1 MSTPRLFALPP
12 GVDFGAELVRG
23 LDQRTAGLPP
33 EEAARITIYVNTRRM
48 QRHVRAIQ
56 DRGPAALLP
65 RLRLLTDLSRDPVP
79 GESPCAR
86 ALPRRLALMRL
97 VRALL
102 EAEPDLAP
110 RAALFDLADS
120 LAGLLDEMEV
130 EGVPASSLTG
140 LDGTESSA
148 HWQEALKF
156 LQIIRG
162 VLDAGPPGEGGRLRH
177 RALALAESWR
187 TAPPPHPVVVAGSTG
202 SRGATAEFLAA
213 VARLPNGFV
222 VLPGFD
228 FELPPA
234 VWDGMSDAMQAE
246 DHPQYRFKRLLD
258 RLGLRPGD
266 VARWTDAQPANPA
279 RNRLVSLSLRPA
291 PVTDAWLAEGA
302 AMDPEAAARGLTLV
316 EAPSP
321 RAEAD
326 TIALGMRAA
335 AAEGRIA
342 ALITPDRMLTRRVA
356 AALDRWGITPDD
368 SAGQPLPLSPPG
380 RLLRQTL
387 ELMTARPTGASLLA
401 LLKHPLCHAG
411 ADRNRHLLHTRDLE
425 LHLRR
430 HGPAHPDGAMLRSWA
445 ARDKAPSD
453 RAPWADWLAG
463 LLDLPVP
470 GGDQPVPVL
479 LAHHLARAE
488 SLSAG
493 PGATPTL
500 WDEAAGRKARETC
513 DGLAR
518 AGDAAGPLALT
529 DYATLFLGVLNGE
542 EVRNPDTGD
551 PRILIWGTLESRV
564 QGADLVILGGLNDGT
579 WPEAPP
585 PDPWL
590 NRAMR
595 REAGLTLPERRIGL
609 SAHDYEQ
616 AVAGAQVWLCRAT
629 RTDEASTVPSRWLN
643 RLTNLMAGLG
653 PHGEEALADMR
664 TRGADWI
671 ARAEALSRAEA
682 PVDAA
687 PRPSPRPHPD
697 HRPRRISVTEVQRLI
712 RDPYAVYARRVLRL
726 SPLDPLV
733 AEADAPLRG
742 TIVHAA
748 LEEFVRTGPPP
759 DHPSARDALM
769 AAVER
774 ALERDCPWP
783 AQRRLWAARMARVAD
798 TFLEGE
804 RARRAMAT
812 PTAFETDGE
821 LEIPICTPPILLT
834 GKADRIDLLPDGRIA
849 LYDYKTGAPPSEKQ
863 QLAFDKQ
870 LLLQAAMAARGGYG
884 EVGPAETAIACFIGL
899 GADPKVVPAPFD
911 KAPPDEV
918 WEKFV
923 ALLRRWLDPARGY
936 TARART
942 FTDREASD
950 YDHLARFGEWDPTMP
965 PVPEDVR

>member
-1 MSTPRLFALPP
+1 VSLPRLFALPP
-12 GVDFGAELVRG
+12 GVDFGAELLRG
-23 LDQRTAGLPP
+23 LNARTGARTP
-33 EEAARITIYVNTRRM
+33 EDTARVTLYLNTRRM
-48 QRHVRAIQ
+48 QRHVRGLQ
-56 DRGPAALLP
+56 DSGPAALLP
-65 RLRLLTDLSRDPVP
+65 RLRLLTDLTQDPVP
-79 GESPCAR
+79 GEPPPAR
-86 ALPRRLALMRL
+86 ALPRRLSLMRL

-130 EGVPASSLTG
+130 EGVPASTLMR

-156 LQIIRG
+156 LQIIRD
-162 VLDAGPPGEGGRLRH
+162 VLDAGPPGEGGRLRE
-177 RALALAESWR
+177 RALTLAEGWR
-187 TAPPPHPVVVAGSTG
+187 AAPPPHPVVVAGSTG
-202 SRGATAEFLAA
+202 SRGATAEFLVA
-213 VARLPNGFV
+213 VAHLPNGFV

-228 FELPPA
+228 FELPPQ
-234 VWDGMSDAMQAE
+234 VWDSMTDALQAE
-246 DHPQYRFKRLLD
+246 DHPQYRFKRLMDL
-258 RLGLRPGD
+258 LGLRPGQ
-266 VARWTDAQPANPA
+266 VERWTDAQPANPA

-291 PVTDAWLAEGA
+291 PVTDAWLAEGPGMA
-302 AMDPEAAARGLTLV
+302 PEAAATGLTLV

-321 RAEAD
+321 RAEAE
-326 TIALGMRAA
+326 TIALGLRAA
-335 AAEGRIA
+335 ADEGRVA

-380 RLLRQTL
+380 RLLRQVL
-387 ELMTARPTGASLLA
+387 DLMTARPSGASLLA
-401 LLKHPLCHAG
+401 LLKHPLCHGG
-411 ADRNRHLLHTRDLE
+411 ADRNRHLIHTRDLE

-430 HGPAHPDGAMLRSWA
+430 HGPAHPDGAALRHWA
-445 ARDKAPSD
+445 TKDNAPTD
-453 RAPWADWLAG
+453 RAPWADWLADI
-463 LLDLPVP
+463 LDRPAP
-470 GGDQPVPVL
+470 EGEQPVPV
-479 LAHHLARAE
+479 HLARHMALAE
-488 SLSAG
+488 ALSAG
-493 PGATPTL
+493 TGSDPTL
-500 WDEAAGRKARETC
+500 WKEAAGRKAQETC

-518 AGDAAGPLALT
+518 AGDAAGPLPLT

-542 EVRNPDTGD
+542 EVRNPDAGD
-551 PRILIWGTLESRV
+551 PRIRIWGTLESRV
-564 QGADLVILGGLNDGT
+564 QGADLVILGGLNDGS

-616 AVAGAQVWLCRAT
+616 AVAGAEVWLCRAT

-643 RLTNLMAGLG
+643 RLTNLMGGLG
-653 PHGEEALADMR
+653 PHGDQALKSMR
-664 TRGADWI
+664 DRGATWI
-671 ARAEALSRAEA
+671 AQAEALSR
-682 PVDAA
+682 PVRDVPPA

-748 LEEFVRTGPPP
+748 LEAFVTNGPPP
-759 DHPSARDALM
+759 DDPRARDALM
-769 AAVER
+769 EAVDR
-774 ALERDCPWP
+774 ALEQECPWP
-783 AQRRLWAARMARVAD
+783 AQRRLWSARMARVAD

-804 RARRAMAT
+804 RARRAIAT
-812 PTAFETDGE
+812 PEALETDGA
-821 LEIPICTPPILLT
+821 LEIPICDPPILLT
-834 GKADRIDLLPDGRIA
+834 GKADRIDRLPDGRVA
-849 LYDYKTGAPPSEKQ
+849 LYDYKTGTPPSKPQ
-863 QLAFDKQ
+863 QLTFDKQ
-870 LLLQAAMAARGGYG
+870 LLLQAAMTKRGGYR

-899 GADPKVVPAPFD
+899 GADPKVVPAPFED
-911 KAPPDEV
+911 APPDEV
-918 WEKFV
+918 WERFV
-923 ALLRRWLDPARGY
+923 ALLSRWLDPERGY

-950 YDHLARFGEWDPTMP
+950 YDHLARFGEWDPTTKASP
-965 PVPEDVR
+965 KDVP